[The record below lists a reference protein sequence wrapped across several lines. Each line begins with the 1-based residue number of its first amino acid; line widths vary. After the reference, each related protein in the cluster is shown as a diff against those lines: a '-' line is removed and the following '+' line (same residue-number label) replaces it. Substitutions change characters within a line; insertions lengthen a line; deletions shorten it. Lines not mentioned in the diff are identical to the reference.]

1 MQNPDAEEGG
11 ADHAGRIVAAD
22 LLAVLFG
29 SDRVESFLVEVARS
43 AAGLV
48 GAALSCGLTVQAT
61 PRSRTLG
68 AASDRLAERMDAIQ
82 YDVGDGPCLT
92 ALRTTSPVLVED
104 IGTDPRWPVFSR
116 RGRREG
122 AATSL
127 SVPLLVRERAVGA
140 LNLYGRRVGAITP
153 ADRSRAQ
160 QFADQAAGAV
170 ALAARL
176 AEAEDTAQHLST
188 ALRSRSTI
196 DQAIGAV
203 MSQARIS
210 AEAAFELLRSRSQ
223 HTNTKLRDV
232 AAAML
237 SEITGNASSES
248 DPDLDVPGPPP

>member
-1 MQNPDAEEGG
+1 MQGSD
-11 ADHAGRIVAAD
+11 AGRPGAGRDARSVAPD

-29 SDRVESFLVEVARS
+29 SDRVESFLADVARS
-43 AAGLV
+43 AAGMV
-48 GAALSCGLTVQAT
+48 EEALSCGLTVQAT

-68 AASDRLAERMDAIQ
+68 AASDHLADRMDAIQ

-92 ALRTTSPVLVED
+92 ALRTAGLVVVED
-104 IGTDPRWPVFSR
+104 IGADGRWPEFSR

-122 AATSL
+122 VATSL

-140 LNLYGRRVGAITP
+140 LNLYGRQVGAITP
-153 ADRSRAQ
+153 ADRARAQ

-176 AEAEDTAQHLST
+176 AEAEHTAQHLSA

-203 MSQARIS
+203 MGQARIS
-210 AEAAFELLRSRSQ
+210 AEAAFDLLRLRSQ

-237 SEITGNASSES
+237 VEITGNASSES
-248 DPDLDVPGPPP
+248 DPDLDVPEPRP